1 LDAASASRLATI
13 RLVAGGS
20 VTATPA
26 AAGMDGS
33 AALGSIVARREGAS
47 VMLRWNAAAHPLIM
61 VRDADSGEVLSF
73 ARGGAARVW
82 TSKGVLDLDVS
93 DGARSYRLR
102 LAISRP

>member
-1 LDAASASRLATI
+1 
-13 RLVAGGS
+13 
-20 VTATPA
+20 
-26 AAGMDGS
+26 
-33 AALGSIVARREGAS
+33 
-47 VMLRWNAAAHPLIM
+47 MLRWNAAAHPLIM

-102 LAISRP
+102 LAISRS